1 MVLIIKAIV
10 MAYKLI
16 SDCPVCGSELRA
28 VKLNCSTCGTN
39 IESEF
44 SFSKFEQLSAEQL
57 NFVETFLKCRGSIKD
72 VEKELGI
79 SYPTVRGR
87 LDDVLGALGYTV
99 IEERTTEVKNIIDR
113 LESGELTAED
123 AVKQIRKK

>member
-1 MVLIIKAIV
+1 

-28 VKLNCSTCGTN
+28 VKLSCTACGTS

-44 SFSKFEQLSAEQL
+44 TLSKFEQLSADQL
-57 NFVETFLKCRGSIKD
+57 HFVEAFLRCRGSIKD

-79 SYPTVRGR
+79 SYPTVRGK
-87 LDDVLGALGYTV
+87 LDDVLQALGYTV
-99 IEERTTEVKNIIDR
+99 AKEEPSEVKSIIDQ
-113 LESGELTAED
+113 LESGEITPED
-123 AVKQIRKK
+123 ALKKIKKNKS